1 VKLAGQWFAPHYA
14 TPESWTCCAETAL
27 LNTPRPTAYSLDT
40 ITPGERFAVLEISGD
55 HAWGYRERD
64 SRVGYVAADA
74 LSRSP
79 Q

>member
-14 TPESWTCCAETAL
+14 TPESLTCGAETAL
-27 LNTPRPTAYSLDT
+27 LSSPTPTAHPLGS
-40 ITPGERFAVLEISGD
+40 IRPGERFAVLEISGD

-64 SRVGYVAADA
+64 GRVGYVAADA
-74 LSRSP
+74 LSRPP

>member
-14 TPESWTCCAETAL
+14 TPESWTCGAETAL
-27 LNTPRPTAYSLDT
+27 LSAPRTTAHS
-40 ITPGERFAVLEISGD
+40 IGSIRPGERFAVLEISGD

-64 SRVGYVAADA
+64 SRVGYVDASA